1 MFNFGEMGVRFKL
14 ELAVTG
20 ALFKA
25 KDFLVDFGLGHVI
38 KLDLLRQNIRTEFE
52 ILFNKSLQLLAP
64 KSFLKPP
71 ASSLL
76 PN

>member
-1 MFNFGEMGVRFKL
+1 MFCVFRHSVSWLSAGSSVVRVLRMFNFGEMGVRFKL

-38 KLDLLRQNIRTEFE
+38 KLDLLRQNIGTEF
-52 ILFNKSLQLLAP
+52 
-64 KSFLKPP
+64 
-71 ASSLL
+71 
-76 PN
+76 